1 MLYHRVGRDDL
12 AIPSLRKAVQIRP
25 DVFEAVFNL
34 GVIERDQSF
43 VEDAH
48 RHLTR
53 ATLLQPNSASAHAML
68 GALSLDRGKLDAA
81 RSSFERAL
89 KLDPDCVATRMQVAQ
104 FYSMIGDRDLAA
116 KHYEEVISR
125 HPLRGD
131 AHYGIAHLQKFTGPS
146 DDIGRMEEAFS
157 AVEISEE
164 DRILTGFALGKV
176 FDDLNDYGK
185 AFEFFLEANRLQR
198 KTIRYSNDEQKKIF
212 DRHKKALG
220 RSLVEHCRSHS
231 IPDDTLILILGM
243 PRSGTSLVEQILASH
258 PAVYGA
264 GEVEYSR
271 HIAEQV
277 RMLTGRPFPQNI
289 ESVSPERLRDFAI
302 SYIDKIKAHAGT
314 AARVCDKLPHNF
326 LRIGLFVALMP
337 NAKIVLCNRDPLDNC
352 LSIYQHNFSSDHG
365 YACDLAILGRYYR
378 LYENLMSFWEE
389 QFPGHVYRIE
399 YEDLVH
405 STESQVRKLLEYCGL
420 SFHEACLSFHDNSR
434 TVRTPSASQVRQA
447 IYTDAVGR
455 ARNYEPYLKPLIQ
468 ALSG

>member
-1 MLYHRVGRDDL
+1 
-12 AIPSLRKAVQIRP
+12 
-25 DVFEAVFNL
+25 
-34 GVIERDQSF
+34 
-43 VEDAH
+43 
-48 RHLTR
+48 
-53 ATLLQPNSASAHAML
+53 
-68 GALSLDRGKLDAA
+68 
-81 RSSFERAL
+81 
-89 KLDPDCVATRMQVAQ
+89 
-104 FYSMIGDRDLAA
+104 
-116 KHYEEVISR
+116 
-125 HPLRGD
+125 
-131 AHYGIAHLQKFTGPS
+131 
-146 DDIGRMEEAFS
+146 
-157 AVEISEE
+157 
-164 DRILTGFALGKV
+164 
-176 FDDLNDYGK
+176 
-185 AFEFFLEANRLQR
+185 
-198 KTIRYSNDEQKKIF
+198 
-212 DRHKKALG
+212 
-220 RSLVEHCRSHS
+220 
-231 IPDDTLILILGM
+231 M

-302 SYIDKIKAHAGT
+302 SYIDKVKAHAGT

-378 LYENLMSFWEE
+378 LYENLISFWEE